1 MALAILCGIL
11 LHLHQ
16 LLVCP
21 PQMLPSTPQLVVEK
35 VVLTTEGSVPRLRM
49 REGQA
54 SKPLDNHMP
63 WMVDEL

>member
-1 MALAILCGIL
+1 
-11 LHLHQ
+11 
-16 LLVCP
+16 
-21 PQMLPSTPQLVVEK
+21 MLPSIPQLVVEK